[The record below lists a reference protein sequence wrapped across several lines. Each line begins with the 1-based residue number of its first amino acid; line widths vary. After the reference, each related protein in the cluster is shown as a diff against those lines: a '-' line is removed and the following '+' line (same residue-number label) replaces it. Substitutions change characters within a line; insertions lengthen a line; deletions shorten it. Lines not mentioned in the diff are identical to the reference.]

1 MFERMCLDGR
11 SYNPTA
17 CLQKLN
23 DNDSC
28 IRIEALWLV
37 EHLEVCLGEGAKE
50 RSEVLPFRDTFC
62 LQLPR
67 FSSEAIT
74 ATIILLCNINTV
86 RFFSLNYLF
95 WTFIVQELQQDTFSP
110 GPQGKCLIRGD
121 IGRLTN
127 CGFLLGHVAERFHR
141 PGWSRWFFY
150 RKVNERP

>member
-1 MFERMCLDGR
+1 MLYIYDSFGLKRKYFQSRKIEYVVISSAQISL
-11 SYNPTA
+11 TKTK
-17 CLQKLN
+17 LKQKLIHKKCLKGCASTGGHTIQQRVY

-67 FSSEAIT
+67 FSCETNT

-86 RFFSLNYLF
+86 RLFSLNYLF
-95 WTFIVQELQQDTFSP
+95 
-110 GPQGKCLIRGD
+110 
-121 IGRLTN
+121 
-127 CGFLLGHVAERFHR
+127 
-141 PGWSRWFFY
+141 
-150 RKVNERP
+150 

>member
-50 RSEVLPFRDTFC
+50 R
-62 LQLPR
+62 
-67 FSSEAIT
+67 
-74 ATIILLCNINTV
+74 
-86 RFFSLNYLF
+86 NYLF

-121 IGRLTN
+121 IRHDSLTAV
-127 CGFLLGHVAERFHR
+127 F
-141 PGWSRWFFY
+141 S
-150 RKVNERP
+150 

>member
-50 RSEVLPFRDTFC
+50 RSEVLPFWDTFAFNC
-62 LQLPR
+62 LVFLVKPTRQP
-67 FSSEAIT
+67 
-74 ATIILLCNINTV
+74 
-86 RFFSLNYLF
+86 LF
-95 WTFIVQELQQDTFSP
+95 YYVI
-110 GPQGKCLIRGD
+110 
-121 IGRLTN
+121 
-127 CGFLLGHVAERFHR
+127 
-141 PGWSRWFFY
+141 
-150 RKVNERP
+150 

>member
-50 RSEVLPFRDTFC
+50 RSEFLIFRDTFC
-62 LQLPR
+62 LQLLR
-67 FSSEAIT
+67 FSCETNT
-74 ATIILLCNINTV
+74 ATIILRCNINTE
-86 RFFSLNYLF
+86 RFISLNYLF
-95 WTFIVQELQQDTFSP
+95 
-110 GPQGKCLIRGD
+110 
-121 IGRLTN
+121 
-127 CGFLLGHVAERFHR
+127 
-141 PGWSRWFFY
+141 
-150 RKVNERP
+150 